1 MNSDNLVGKTLA
13 NRYEILEKI
22 GSGGMATVYKAKCN
36 LLNRFVAIKV
46 LRDSQA
52 SDEAVLHNFN
62 KEAQSTAS
70 LSHHNI
76 VSVYDVGEEDG
87 LSYIVMEF
95 IDGITLKEYIKEKGM
110 LPWQEACDFTI
121 QIGQGLAEAHSQHII
136 HRDIKPQNI
145 LMTKD
150 KTLKVTDFGI
160 ARAAASETVVVGGSA
175 LGSVHYISPEQA
187 RGGYT
192 NESSDIYSLGVVLYE
207 MLTGKVPF
215 DGENAVSVALMH
227 LEKEPPNVRC
237 LNMDI
242 PADLAYIV
250 MKAIS
255 KEQASRYQNVDDMV
269 MDLHA
274 VLADEPLPSMEQ
286 EPETDDLGFT
296 QEIPAVMASAPV
308 SSSAEEP
315 EEMEEAVGSR
325 KGNTKTKKKKTIKTK
340 EQKKADKLAVIL
352 AVSTIVLIAVIA
364 LGTYFFMNGGLKEK
378 LVPDVTNKPLAEAAT
393 ILGDA
398 GFVLGDEVEYSLSDT
413 VADGSI
419 ITQNPGANQFAKKGS
434 TVKVVVSIGS
444 AGGNI
449 KVPMVEGT
457 AVEEAIRQIMELELT
472 YTIVEEASDLV
483 DQGYVVRQS
492 PQSGTMLNKD
502 DIVTLHVSTGNAL
515 PNDTMQPGDKVGVP
529 SLSGKTREKAETALI
544 AAGLRLGS
552 VSRKASDQPEGT
564 VISQSPAE
572 GKQVTRDSY
581 VSIILSG
588 GAATAAPTHAVT
600 QPPEET
606 HPATQAPATS
616 KPTQA
621 PDKTKTPATSNP
633 DATKTPT
640 KPNTNTTKTKTFSVS
655 IPKGDDDD
663 SVLVKIVANGKTIHE
678 ASHKRSEGAVSVEIS
693 ASSDTLVQAY
703 IDGQKVADKTISFD

>member
-87 LSYIVMEF
+87 LSYIVMEY

-121 QIGQGLAEAHSQHII
+121 QIGQGLSEAHSQHII

-192 NESSDIYSLGVVLYE
+192 NECSDIYSLGVVLYE

-227 LEKEPPNVRC
+227 LEKEPANVRC

-255 KEQASRYQNVDDMV
+255 KEQANRYQNVDDMV

-296 QEIPAVMASAPV
+296 QEIPAVIATPQNEPV
-308 SSSAEEP
+308 QAQEVEEV
-315 EEMEEAVGSR
+315 VGSR
-325 KGNTKTKKKKTIKTK
+325 KQKNAKKKKTIKTK

-378 LVPDVTNKPLAEAAT
+378 LVPDVLNKPLAEASN
-393 ILGDA
+393 ILAEA

-419 ITQNPGANQFAKKGS
+419 ISQNPGANQFAKKGS

-449 KVPMVEGT
+449 QVPMVEQL
-457 AVEEAIRQIMELELT
+457 AVDEAIRQIMELELT

-483 DQGYVVRQS
+483 QQGYVIRQS

-515 PNDTMQPGDKVGVP
+515 PDETVQPGDKVGVP

-588 GAATAAPTHAVT
+588 GAATAAPTHAAT

-606 HPATQAPATS
+606 HAATQSPATEKPTKAPEKTQSPATQ
-616 KPTQA
+616 K
-621 PDKTKTPATSNP
+621 P

-640 KPNTNTTKTKTFSVS
+640 KPNGNTTKTKTFSVS
-655 IPKGDDDD
+655 IPKGNDDD